1 VHSGRQELEISGLT
15 RGAKLQVM
23 RIATYSLRFAP
34 AIGGI
39 ETVLSVLAEE
49 FAKLGHE
56 VLLLTQ
62 SHSCAPDAFPYSVVR
77 GATMRDARA
86 AAKWCDLYLLNNVSF
101 YHALAALWFG
111 KPFAII
117 HHGLEPKGR
126 GVQEIKRLLKRT
138 IGSLGRSIAVSRYMA
153 QQVPGSPMV
162 ICNPYDNTTF
172 RERPDVVRDSDLI
185 FVGRLVKEKG
195 VDVLLEA
202 LVILRNR
209 NLRPR
214 LTIVGDGPRKTNL
227 TEKARSLDLCG
238 QVEFSGYRTGEDLAC
253 LLNGHR
259 ILVVPSVWE
268 EPFGVVALE
277 GSGCG
282 CVVVASDAG
291 GLKEA
296 VGPCGLTFKSG
307 CAKELAVCL
316 EGLLRHPAR
325 LVEFRSRA
333 AEHLSMHSR
342 EYVAERYL
350 SEFRRIVA
358 EASQP

>member
-1 VHSGRQELEISGLT
+1 
-15 RGAKLQVM
+15 M
-23 RIATYSLRFAP
+23 RIAIYSLNFAP

-39 ETVLSVLAEE
+39 ETVLSMLAED

-62 SHSCAPDAFPYSVVR
+62 TRSCAPDALPYSVVR

-86 AAKWCDLYLLNNVSF
+86 AVKWCDLYLMNNVSF
-101 YHALAALWFG
+101 YHGLAALCFG

-117 HHGLEPKGR
+117 HHSLEPKGR
-126 GVQEIKRLLKRT
+126 GVQEIKRLLRRT
-138 IGSLGRSIAVSRYMA
+138 IGSLGRSIAVSRYIA
-153 QQVPGSPMV
+153 QQLPGSPM
-162 ICNPYDNTTF
+162 
-172 RERPDVVRDSDLI
+172 EVVRDGDLI

-195 VDVLLEA
+195 AEVLLEA
-202 LVILRNR
+202 LAILRNR
-209 NLRPR
+209 NLKPR
-214 LTIVGDGPRKTNL
+214 LTIVGDGPEKTNL
-227 TEKARSLDLCG
+227 AEKAGSLDLCG
-238 QVEFSGYRTGEDLAC
+238 QVEFSGYRTGEDLAR

-259 ILVVPSVWE
+259 ILVVPSVCE
-268 EPFGVVALE
+268 ESFGVVALE

-307 CAKELAVCL
+307 CANELAVCL
-316 EGLLRHPAR
+316 DGLLRNPAR

-333 AEHLSMHSR
+333 TEHLSLHSR

-358 EASQP
+358 GSSQL